1 MSVENENIL
10 IVYYSRSGN
19 SKKIACEL
27 KNLLNCHIDEIKDLK
42 NRKGIGGFIKGGR
55 DALNGNITS
64 INYENN
70 LSHKYSKLILCG
82 PIWAANISPALRTYI
97 LTNRKK
103 FPKEIFYISVYGGS
117 GEEKYDKKMEEI
129 FSGSI
134 TKLCTIKNKE
144 IKTEEFKNTLKK
156 VIKVLQVS

>member
-19 SKKIACEL
+19 SRKIAYEL
-27 KNLLNCHIDEIKDLK
+27 KDLLNCHIDEIKDLK

-55 DALNGNITS
+55 DALKENITS

-97 LTNRKK
+97 LSNKKK
-103 FPKEIFYISVYGGS
+103 FPKEIFYVSVYGGS
-117 GEEKYDKKMEEI
+117 GEEKYHEKMEEI
-129 FSGSI
+129 FKGSI

-144 IKTEEFKNTLKK
+144 IKTETFKSILRKS
-156 VIKVLQVS
+156 IKVLQVC